1 MPGIPGRENHHH
13 NQHGDHYIACAAP
26 DNASLGVVALLLRQ
40 APTVGML
47 YGGVL
52 SLGGLVYLISSG
64 NPATLLSG
72 GGHVGHLLMLIAA
85 LAYALYG
92 VLQRRWHVDLPSW
105 QSTYLQAIAALSFML
120 IFEFRL
126 PLRTVLPNR
135 ASLPLIVYA
144 GTSASILLPYFWMQG
159 VKHLGAN
166 RSSMFMTLLPVATAI
181 IAVGWFREHLHVYH
195 LLGGGIALLGVL
207 LAQMLRR
214 PLLIGASHRPAK

>member
-1 MPGIPGRENHHH
+1 
-13 NQHGDHYIACAAP
+13 
-26 DNASLGVVALLLRQ
+26 
-40 APTVGML
+40 
-47 YGGVL
+47 
-52 SLGGLVYLISSG
+52 
-64 NPATLLSG
+64 
-72 GGHVGHLLMLIAA
+72 LIAA

-214 PLLIGASHRPAK
+214 PLLIGASHRPAKLSKREPVNCQLAKGQSQFGHCAASRRGMNTRQIPNRNQTLPR